1 MNIKELQY
9 TNPEPSFLGSQGT
22 NKAAIVSQELLAHI
36 VAGVYQPGD
45 KLPPERELAQRFG
58 VSRTVIREALA
69 ALRIAGVVES
79 RPGDGTYVKVARQSW
94 QKSRELIS
102 ELFQKG
108 DPMEAWRAREVLE
121 PCLARLAAE
130 NATLDDVKRLFA
142 AVERMKT
149 AVYARVVPDFY
160 KADRDFHL
168 ALVAATHNAY
178 LVAVVNPLLDWIAH
192 PIWWEIKSEI
202 EKELDPFLIS
212 LELHTKIARNIANH
226 DAVNASNSTRE
237 HFVILARY
245 LVATRDEK
253 EGV

>member
-1 MNIKELQY
+1 MNIQELQY

-22 NKAAIVSQELLAHI
+22 SKAAIVSQELLAHI
-36 VAGVYQPGD
+36 AAGVYQPGD

-79 RPGDGTYVKVARQSW
+79 RPGDGTYVKAARPSL
-94 QKSRELIS
+94 QKSRQLIS

-130 NATLDDVKRLFA
+130 NATLDDIKRLFA

-149 AVYARVVPDFY
+149 AIDARTVPDFY

-168 ALVAATHNAY
+168 ALAAATHNAY
-178 LVAVVNPLLDWIAH
+178 LVAAVNPLLDWIAH

-202 EKELDPFLIS
+202 EQELDPFLIS
-212 LELHTKIARNIANH
+212 IELHTNIARNIANH
-226 DAVNASNSTRE
+226 DAVNACDSTRE
-237 HFVILARY
+237 HFVVLARY
-245 LVATRDEK
+245 LLVTQDGK